1 MQERKGVVTFQGEP
15 LTLLGDE
22 VTVGQAAPDFTVVD
36 KDFKPVKLSEFA
48 GRVVLISAV
57 PSLDTPVC
65 SIQTKRFNE
74 EAAKLAE
81 KITVLTISED
91 LPFAQGRFC
100 SSEKIEGHQVL
111 SDHVYR
117 QFGQNYGLLIK
128 DMMLLA
134 RTVLIVGKDGVI
146 SYREIVSEITEE
158 PNYDAALTA
167 AKEISKIK

>member
-1 MQERKGVVTFQGEP
+1 MQERKGVVTFQGKP
-15 LTLLGDE
+15 LTLLGPD
-22 VTVGQAAPDFTVVD
+22 VGIGQTGPNFTVVD
-36 KDFKPVKLSEFA
+36 KEFKPVKLSEFS

-65 SIQTKRFNE
+65 SVQTKRFNS

-81 KITVLTISED
+81 QVTVLTISED

-100 SSEKIEGHQVL
+100 SSEKVEGHQVL

-117 QFGQNYGLLIK
+117 EFGQNYGLLIK

-134 RTVLIVGKDGVI
+134 RTVLVIGKDGVI
-146 SYREIVSEITEE
+146 RYREIVREITKE
-158 PNYDAALTA
+158 PNYDAAMTA
-167 AKEISKIK
+167 TKAAMES

>member
-1 MQERKGVVTFQGEP
+1 MQERNGVVTFQGKP
-15 LTLLGDE
+15 LTLLGTD
-22 VTVGQAAPDFTVVD
+22 VTVGQVAPDFTVVN
-36 KDFKPVKLSEFA
+36 KDFKPIKLSDFS

-65 SIQTKRFNE
+65 SVQTKRFNE

-81 KITVLTISED
+81 KITVLSISED

-117 QFGQNYGLLIK
+117 EFGKNYGLLIK

-134 RTVLIVGKDGVI
+134 RTVLVIGRDGII
-146 SYREIVSEITEE
+146 SYREIASEIAEE

-167 AKEISKIK
+167 AKAVSQD